1 MVSTGH
7 VCPEVDHTE
16 LLQGMDIHGIPANAL
31 STNYYQKVSGKG
43 KMNKSVFG
51 LGNILA
57 KVVGLGNFFS

>member
-31 STNYYQKVSGKG
+31 NTNYYQKVSGKG
-43 KMNKSVFG
+43 KMRLLLHQDRQFTR
-51 LGNILA
+51 
-57 KVVGLGNFFS
+57 